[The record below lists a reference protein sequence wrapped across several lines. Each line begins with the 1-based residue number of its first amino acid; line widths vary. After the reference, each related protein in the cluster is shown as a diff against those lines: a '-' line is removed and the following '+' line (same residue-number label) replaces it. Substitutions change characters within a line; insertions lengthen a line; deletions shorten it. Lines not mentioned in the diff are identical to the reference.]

1 MVIPFSFKLR
11 RDGSEWVSGLIRV
24 PFGLLGILKAGDI
37 ALFVTSGSYSADAK
51 QAASGSNNFIRLIDG
66 DEFIQ
71 MWQDYYDKM
80 SDEDKNMLPLK
91 RISFLG
97 NNE

>member
-1 MVIPFSFKLR
+1 MISVRLISAAKLR
-11 RDGSEWVSGLIRV
+11 LYFKTYKHKGKKIGKNPHYTPPVA
-24 PFGLLGILKAGDI
+24 KHA
-37 ALFVTSGSYSADAK
+37 ATSGDK
-51 QAASGSNNFIRLIDG
+51 FIRLIDG
-66 DEFIQ
+66 DEFIE
-71 MWQDYYDKM
+71 MWQEYYDKM

>member
-1 MVIPFSFKLR
+1 
-11 RDGSEWVSGLIRV
+11 
-24 PFGLLGILKAGDI
+24 LKYPRI
-37 ALFVTSGSYSADAK
+37 SCKKT
-51 QAASGSNNFIRLIDG
+51 IDG
-66 DEFIQ
+66 DEFIE
-71 MWQDYYDKM
+71 MWQEYYDKM